1 MHHVKYL
8 LFTSNIETGELRI
21 SSNVVEKMRDEF
33 AFCFAAAIHI
43 NEEQIWGNMYEFCS
57 TELESAQVFTE
68 LKEIKRLTQPP
79 LTCRVRFD
87 FDFLSK
93 RLLRYKSWGVH
104 LVMPQDEDIEDNKSV
119 YGGIGRSRYLLIKVW

>member
-1 MHHVKYL
+1 
-8 LFTSNIETGELRI
+8 
-21 SSNVVEKMRDEF
+21 MRDEF
-33 AFCFAAAIHI
+33 AFRFAAAIHI

-79 LTCRVRFD
+79 LTCRVRVN

-93 RLLRYKSWGVH
+93 RLLHYKSWGVH
-104 LVMPQDEDIEDNKSV
+104 LVMPQDEDLEDDKSV
-119 YGGIGRSRYLLIKVW
+119 YGGIGR